1 MHLRMGEEMKLNIFV
16 VSLAIAGSASLFTG
30 CASVAF
36 VNEEKLRLPR
46 RFETFPWPVMNMTRG
61 DFVAMGTFVEKIG
74 PLAVVWLPWFAVD
87 VPISFCADVI
97 TTPYQLRRYMKR
109 MPEQEV
115 NSAEPVRRDSIIKS
129 EELGAKDEAKV
140 GK

>member
-1 MHLRMGEEMKLNIFV
+1 MKLNIFV

-36 VNEEKLRLPR
+36 VNEEKLGLPR
-46 RFETFPWPVMNMTRG
+46 RFEAFPWPVMNMTRG
-61 DFVAMGTFVEKIG
+61 DVVVMGTFVEKIG

-140 GK
+140 DK

>member
-1 MHLRMGEEMKLNIFV
+1 MKLNIFV
-16 VSLAIAGSASLFTG
+16 VSLAIASLVSFSNG
-30 CASVAF
+30 CASVDF
-36 VNEEKLRLPR
+36 VYVERSELPR
-46 RFETFPWPVMNMTRG
+46 RFETFPWPAMNMTRG

-109 MPEQEV
+109 MPEQKV
-115 NSAEPVRRDSIIKS
+115 NSAEPARRDGIIKS
-129 EELGAKDEAKV
+129 EELRTKDEAKV
-140 GK
+140 DK

>member
-1 MHLRMGEEMKLNIFV
+1 MGEEMKLNIFV

-36 VNEEKLRLPR
+36 VNEEKLGLPR

-74 PLAVVWLPWFAVD
+74 PLAVVWLPWFVVD
-87 VPISFCADVI
+87 VPISFCADII
-97 TTPYQLRRYMKR
+97 TTPYQLRRYMTR
-109 MPEQEV
+109 MSDQEFKPAEPGRRDGV
-115 NSAEPVRRDSIIKS
+115 IKSVESDANGSAEVMK
-129 EELGAKDEAKV
+129 
-140 GK
+140 

>member
-1 MHLRMGEEMKLNIFV
+1 MKLNIFV

-36 VNEEKLRLPR
+36 VNEEKLGLPR
-46 RFETFPWPVMNMTRG
+46 RFEAFPWPVMNMTRG
-61 DFVAMGTFVEKIG
+61 DVVVMGTLVEKTG
-74 PLAVVWLPWFAVD
+74 PLFVVWLPWLAVE
-87 VPISFCADVI
+87 VPVSFCADVI

-129 EELGAKDEAKV
+129 EELGTKDEAKV
-140 GK
+140 DK

>member
-1 MHLRMGEEMKLNIFV
+1 MKLNIFV

-36 VNEEKLRLPR
+36 VNEEKLGLPR